1 MQQQQTEQIKVSDYL
16 QNNGNNMAQ
25 INEEKVD
32 PSMIKSTELNNL

>member
-32 PSMIKSTELNNL
+32 PSMIKNTELNNL

>member
-32 PSMIKSTELNNL
+32 PSMMKSTELNNL

>member
-16 QNNGNNMAQ
+16 QNNGSNMAQ